1 MARTSSGPALL
12 VRPRQQDRSVLTR
25 ANGLFRGYHVRAGLP
40 DATAELVRDSG
51 KPYLVDPETY
61 IFTLDP
67 KRLLDLKKEHQPPIL
82 RRGALAL
89 ANGYGAPF
97 RDVVGTRRL
106 QLEDFAN
113 PVVAR
118 ECVERVLT
126 YQRSK
131 LTMQLSL
138 FDPYYEKYRLW
149 DDPEPS
155 PAESGRPP
163 LVLVPPYFYFKDSID
178 AWLDLNVELGRHA
191 LAARREGDLVYPI
204 LLFPGKLLEHA
215 DIVDAVASRYLAE
228 PFDGFLLWPNDFVE
242 EREPEGRLKG
252 LARLVEKLA
261 DAGRRVSKL
270 YGGYLSAL
278 LSLRGLRGFSCGLG
292 YGNKKN
298 AFAYGGGG
306 GGRKVAQRFYIQG
319 LHQAFEFDQATS
331 ILDGCADLRCSC
343 PVCQDVY
350 GTRMDHFSQMLGGGQ
365 CELHFLHA
373 RRDELR
379 DVGHA
384 DAHQLASDL
393 RRSAARFDQAGLDV
407 GFLDAWARL
416 VA

>member
-1 MARTSSGPALL
+1 
-12 VRPRQQDRSVLTR
+12 VLTR
-25 ANGLFRGYHVRAGLP
+25 ANGLFQGYHVRAGLP
-40 DATAELVRDSG
+40 DTTAELVRDSG

-67 KRLLDLKKEHQPPIL
+67 KRLLDPKNEQPVV
-82 RRGALAL
+82 RRGALTL
-89 ANGYGAPF
+89 ATGYGAPF
-97 RDVVGTRRL
+97 RDVAGKRRL
-106 QLEDFAN
+106 QLDDFSDE
-113 PVVAR
+113 VTAR
-118 ECVERVLT
+118 DCVERVLA

-131 LTMQLSL
+131 LTMQFSL

-155 PAESGRPP
+155 PAEGRRPP
-163 LVLVPPYFYFKDSID
+163 LVLVPPYFYFKDSAD

-191 LAARREGDLVYPI
+191 LVARREGDLVYPI
-204 LLFPGKLLEHA
+204 LLFPGKLLEHTN
-215 DIVDAVASRYLAE
+215 IVNAVADRYLAE

-242 EREPEGRLKG
+242 EREPESRLKG
-252 LARLVEKLA
+252 LARLIEKMA
-261 DAGRRVSKL
+261 DSGRRVSKL

-298 AFAYGGGG
+298 AFTYGGGG
-306 GGRKVAQRFYIQG
+306 GGRKMAQRFYVPG
-319 LHQAFEFDQATS
+319 LHQAFEFDRATS
-331 ILDGCADLRCSC
+331 ILDACPDLRCSC

-350 GTRMDHFSQMLGGGQ
+350 GSRMDHFSQMLGGGH

-379 DVGHA
+379 DVGQA
-384 DAHQLASDL
+384 DAQQLASDL
-393 RRSAARFDQAGLDV
+393 RRSAALFDQAGLDV